1 MTGSSSLPR
10 AAKIS
15 PAEVART
22 LRRSQSLASMLPSLL
37 LTGVITLLVSA
48 VMRLLWVGLGHNFF
62 GAWMEIW
69 LTAWAIAFPAAYLVG
84 PHVVRFAA
92 RISAPAARTAAFE
105 PVGLALRDVE
115 DASAIATA
123 KNDLKVRRKVNA

>member
-1 MTGSSSLPR
+1 
-10 AAKIS
+10 
-15 PAEVART
+15 
-22 LRRSQSLASMLPSLL
+22 
-37 LTGVITLLVSA
+37 
-48 VMRLLWVGLGHNFF
+48 
-62 GAWMEIW
+62 
-69 LTAWAIAFPAAYLVG
+69 
-84 PHVVRFAA
+84 VVRLAA